1 MNCYVNCLIDHANML
16 QILPLQA
23 ESVFDE
29 ENLIMLARHGVPLSK
44 IGAMLYSSFDHYSEE
59 QIAEWAHKI
68 KTEGLAG
75 FSLFS
80 INMENGQF
88 HGTFAKMVAE
98 FLYS

>member
-1 MNCYVNCLIDHANML
+1 M
-16 QILPLQA
+16 
-23 ESVFDE
+23 FDE

-44 IGAMLYSSFDHYSEE
+44 IGAMLYPVFDYQSE
-59 QIAEWAHKI
+59 QIAEWAYKI

-80 INMENGQF
+80 INMENGSF
-88 HGTFAKMVAE
+88 HGSFAKMVAE

>member
-1 MNCYVNCLIDHANML
+1 
-16 QILPLQA
+16 
-23 ESVFDE
+23 
-29 ENLIMLARHGVPLSK
+29 MLARHGVPLSK
-44 IGAMLYSSFDHYSEE
+44 IGAMLYPSVDYHSEE

-80 INMENGQF
+80 INMENAYFQGSY
-88 HGTFAKMVAE
+88 AKMVAE

>member
-1 MNCYVNCLIDHANML
+1 M
-16 QILPLQA
+16 
-23 ESVFDE
+23 FDE
-29 ENLIMLARHGVPLSK
+29 ENLVMLARHGVPLSK
-44 IGAMLYSSFDHYSEE
+44 IGAMLYPSVDHHSEE
-59 QIAEWAHKI
+59 QIAEWANKI

-88 HGTFAKMVAE
+88 HGSFSKMVAE

>member
-1 MNCYVNCLIDHANML
+1 
-16 QILPLQA
+16 
-23 ESVFDE
+23 VFDE
-29 ENLIMLARHGVPLSK
+29 ENLIMLTRHGVPLSK

-59 QIAEWAHKI
+59 QIAEWAYKI

-80 INMENGQF
+80 INMENGYFQ
-88 HGTFAKMVAE
+88 GSYAKMVAE

>member
-1 MNCYVNCLIDHANML
+1 M
-16 QILPLQA
+16 
-23 ESVFDE
+23 FDE
-29 ENLIMLARHGVPLSK
+29 ENLIMLSRHGVPLSK
-44 IGAMLYSSFDHYSEE
+44 IGAMLYPSFDGPNGHSEE

-80 INMENGQF
+80 INMENGSF
-88 HGTFAKMVAE
+88 HGSFAKMVAE

>member
-1 MNCYVNCLIDHANML
+1 M
-16 QILPLQA
+16 
-23 ESVFDE
+23 FDE
-29 ENLIMLARHGVPLSK
+29 ENLIMLTRHGVPLSK
-44 IGAMLYSSFDHYSEE
+44 IGAMLYPSVDYHSEE

-80 INMENGQF
+80 INMENAYFQGSY
-88 HGTFAKMVAE
+88 AKMVAE

>member
-1 MNCYVNCLIDHANML
+1 ML
-16 QILPLQA
+16 
-23 ESVFDE
+23 S
-29 ENLIMLARHGVPLSK
+29 RHGVPLSK
-44 IGAMLYSSFDHYSEE
+44 IGAMLYPSFDGLNGHSEE

-80 INMENGQF
+80 INMENGSF
-88 HGTFAKMVAE
+88 HGSFAKMVAE